1 MDLLNKTIHP
11 YFGTKEFQIGKNM
24 SSLIDILHDTSNDEK
39 EISLFGFQINISFF
53 GSIRVSINIAS
64 GIIFRTVY
72 FGKYKGKTIHGIGI
86 GSKVKDLFKTGFTIC
101 TDDDAI
107 LMGEKCEAPFK
118 YIFYI
123 NNEGLFIQ
131 NINDVLEHEITAI
144 VTELPLYDLELTDS
158 V

>member
-1 MDLLNKTIHP
+1 MNLLNKTIHP
-11 YFGTKEFQIGKNM
+11 YFGTKEFQVGQHM
-24 SSLIDILHDTSNDEK
+24 SSLIDILKNISFDDKDISLLSK
-39 EISLFGFQINISFF
+39 SFCISLFKSIHILIHITNGNIM
-53 GSIRVSINIAS
+53 SITFN
-64 GIIFRTVY
+64 GNYT
-72 FGKYKGKTIHGIGI
+72 GKTIHGIGI
-86 GSKVKDLFKTGFTIC
+86 GSKVKDLFKTGLTIC

-107 LMGEKCEAPFK
+107 LMGEKCEVPFK
-118 YIFYI
+118 YIFHI

>member
-1 MDLLNKTIHP
+1 MDFLNDTIHP
-11 YFGTKEFQIGKNM
+11 FLGTKNFRVGAHMYILNNFLKNISIENRKIELTYNQIFITLYNAVTV
-24 SSLIDILHDTSNDEK
+24 SIN
-39 EISLFGFQINISFF
+39 ISTGCIFSISFF
-53 GSIRVSINIAS
+53 GIYS
-64 GIIFRTVY
+64 
-72 FGKYKGKTIHGIGI
+72 GKTIHGIGI